1 MDDGREKQR
10 KLWKKMVKREINC
23 VKAEKRKEKN
33 IIFLIYFTY
42 IYSFRQISV
51 NLFLRGLIY

>member
-1 MDDGREKQR
+1 MDDGREMQR
-10 KLWKKMVKREINC
+10 KLRRKMVKREINC

-42 IYSFRQISV
+42 IYSFCQISV
-51 NLFLRGLIY
+51 SLFPHGLIY

>member
-10 KLWKKMVKREINC
+10 KLWKNMVKREINC

-42 IYSFRQISV
+42 IYSFCQISV
-51 NLFLRGLIY
+51 NLFLPGLIY

>member
-42 IYSFRQISV
+42 IYSFC
-51 NLFLRGLIY
+51 

>member
-23 VKAEKRKEKN
+23 VKAEKRKEKD

-42 IYSFRQISV
+42 IYSFCRISV
-51 NLFLRGLIY
+51 NLFPHGIIH

>member
-23 VKAEKRKEKN
+23 VKSRKEKGE
-33 IIFLIYFTY
+33 
-42 IYSFRQISV
+42 V
-51 NLFLRGLIY
+51 HNLLNMF

>member
-1 MDDGREKQR
+1 MDDGGEKQR
-10 KLWKKMVKREINC
+10 KLWKKTVKREINC

-42 IYSFRQISV
+42 IYSFPWISV
-51 NLFLRGLIY
+51 NLFPHGLMY